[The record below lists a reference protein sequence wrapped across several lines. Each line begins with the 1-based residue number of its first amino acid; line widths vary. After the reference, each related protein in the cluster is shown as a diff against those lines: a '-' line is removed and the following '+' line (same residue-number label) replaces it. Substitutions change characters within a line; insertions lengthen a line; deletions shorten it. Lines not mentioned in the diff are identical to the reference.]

1 MSTIDHIRN
10 FAIIAHIDHGK
21 STIADRIIH
30 SCGGLSE
37 REMKAQVL
45 DSMDIERE
53 RGITIKAQTVKL
65 KYKSKDGKDYIL
77 NIIDTPGHVDFSYE
91 VSRALIA
98 CDGAL
103 LLVDG
108 TQGVQAQT
116 FAHSYAAIEAGLDII
131 PVINKVDSI
140 DVDIENV
147 SKQIFN
153 LIGAREDE
161 IFKISAK
168 SGLGVDSLIN
178 QIPDLISSPV
188 TKADNTNAL
197 IFDSYFDPY
206 RGVIASVRVFG
217 GEIKTNSKLKLINSK
232 FDFDASEIGYFD
244 LKLSP
249 SDSLSSGEVGYIV
262 TGAKEL
268 SQIRV
273 GDTLVSQEDENPIVV
288 SGYKEPQPT
297 VFSSIYPADSDDY
310 AKLRDSLDKYVLND
324 ASFYYEPE
332 TSSAF
337 GFGFRCGFLGL
348 LHLEIVIERLERE
361 FNLSLIVT
369 PPSVE
374 FKIVRNNDEEIVI
387 RNPSKIEE
395 YTDIK
400 SIHER
405 ICELDLLFPKEYL
418 GSIMNLLNE
427 KRGVQ
432 LDLNYLSTSMVKLKY
447 RMPLLEL
454 VTGFYDSLKSI
465 SQGFA
470 SLDYQILDFEPGNLV
485 KLDILVN
492 GTPIDSF
499 SSILA
504 KENAEFIGRS
514 RVKKLAELIPR
525 QQFDIPIQAA
535 VGSRIIARET
545 IKALRKDVTAKLY
558 GGDITRKRKLLE
570 KQKEGKKKMRNIG
583 KVAVPKEAFKEF
595 LKQ

>member
-1 MSTIDHIRN
+1 MLTNKNIRN
-10 FAIIAHIDHGK
+10 ISIIAHVDHGK
-21 STIADRIIH
+21 STLADRLIET
-30 SCGGLSE
+30 SGLINPGDHVD
-37 REMKAQVL
+37 QIL
-45 DSMDIERE
+45 DTMDLERE
-53 RGITIKAQTVKL
+53 RGITIKSQP
-65 KYKSKDGKDYIL
+65 IRL
-77 NIIDTPGHVDFSYE
+77 NLGDIQVNLIDTPGHVDFSYE

-131 PVINKVDSI
+131 PVINKIDSI
-140 DVDIENV
+140 DVDVDNV

-161 IFKISAK
+161 IYKISAK
-168 SGLGVDSLIN
+168 SGLGVDNLID

-217 GEIKTNSKLKLINSK
+217 GEIKTNSKLKLINSA

-374 FKIVRNNDEEIVI
+374 FKIVRNNDEEIII
-387 RNPSKIEE
+387 RNPSKLDE

-400 SIHER
+400 AIQER

-418 GSIMNLLNE
+418 GSIMNLLND

-432 LDLNYLSTSMVKLKY
+432 LDLNYLSTSMVKVKY

-470 SLDYQILDFEPGNLV
+470 SLDYQILDFEKGSLV

-492 GTPIDSF
+492 GIPIDSF

-504 KENAEFIGRS
+504 KENAEFIGRN
-514 RVKKLAELIPR
+514 RVKKLSELIPR

>member
-1 MSTIDHIRN
+1 MLTNKNIRN
-10 FAIIAHIDHGK
+10 ISIIAHVDHGK
-21 STIADRIIH
+21 STLADRLIET
-30 SCGGLSE
+30 SGLINPGDHVD
-37 REMKAQVL
+37 QIL
-45 DSMDIERE
+45 DTMDLERE
-53 RGITIKAQTVKL
+53 RGITIKSQP
-65 KYKSKDGKDYIL
+65 IRL
-77 NIIDTPGHVDFSYE
+77 NFDDMQINLIDTPGHVDFSYE

>member
-1 MSTIDHIRN
+1 MLTNKNIRN
-10 FAIIAHIDHGK
+10 ISIIAHVDHGK
-21 STIADRIIH
+21 STMADRLIET
-30 SCGGLSE
+30 SGLINPGDHVD
-37 REMKAQVL
+37 QIL
-45 DSMDIERE
+45 DTMDLERE
-53 RGITIKAQTVKL
+53 RGITIKSQP
-65 KYKSKDGKDYIL
+65 IRL
-77 NIIDTPGHVDFSYE
+77 NFDDMQINLIDTPGHVDFSYE

>member
-1 MSTIDHIRN
+1 MLTNKNIRN
-10 FAIIAHIDHGK
+10 ISIIAHVDHGK
-21 STIADRIIH
+21 STLADRLIET
-30 SCGGLSE
+30 SGLINPGDHVD
-37 REMKAQVL
+37 QIL
-45 DSMDIERE
+45 DTMDLERE
-53 RGITIKAQTVKL
+53 RGITIKSQP
-65 KYKSKDGKDYIL
+65 IRL
-77 NIIDTPGHVDFSYE
+77 NFDDMQINLIDTPGHVDFSYE

-273 GDTLVSQEDENPIVV
+273 GDTLVSQDDENPIVV

>member
-1 MSTIDHIRN
+1 
-10 FAIIAHIDHGK
+10 
-21 STIADRIIH
+21 
-30 SCGGLSE
+30 
-37 REMKAQVL
+37 
-45 DSMDIERE
+45 MDLERE
-53 RGITIKAQTVKL
+53 RGITIKSQP
-65 KYKSKDGKDYIL
+65 IRL
-77 NIIDTPGHVDFSYE
+77 NFGDIQINLIDTPGHVDFSYE

-168 SGLGVDSLIN
+168 SGLGVNELISK
-178 QIPDLISSPV
+178 IPDLISSPV
-188 TKADNTNAL
+188 TKAENTNAL

-249 SDSLSSGEVGYIV
+249 SDSLSSGEVGYII

-273 GDTLVSQEDENPIVV
+273 GDTLVSQEDVNPIVV

-310 AKLRDSLDKYVLND
+310 VKLRDSLDKYVLND

-374 FKIVRNNDEEIVI
+374 FKIVRNNDEEIII

-400 SIHER
+400 SIQER

-432 LDLNYLSTSMVKLKY
+432 LDLNYLSTSMIKLKY

-470 SLDYQILDFEPGNLV
+470 SLDYQILEFETGNLV

-504 KENAEFIGRS
+504 KENAEFIGRN
-514 RVKKLAELIPR
+514 RVKKLSELIPR

-558 GGDITRKRKLLE
+558 GGDVTRKRKLLE

>member
-1 MSTIDHIRN
+1 MLTNKNIRN
-10 FAIIAHIDHGK
+10 ISIIAHVDHGK
-21 STIADRIIH
+21 STLADRLIET
-30 SCGGLSE
+30 SGLINPGDHVD
-37 REMKAQVL
+37 QIL
-45 DSMDIERE
+45 DTIDLERE
-53 RGITIKAQTVKL
+53 RGITIKSQP
-65 KYKSKDGKDYIL
+65 IRL
-77 NIIDTPGHVDFSYE
+77 NFDDMQINLIDTPGHVDFSYE

>member
-1 MSTIDHIRN
+1 MLTNKNIRN
-10 FAIIAHIDHGK
+10 ISIIAHVDHGK
-21 STIADRIIH
+21 STLADRLIET
-30 SCGGLSE
+30 SGLI
-37 REMKAQVL
+37 KPGDHVDQIL
-45 DSMDIERE
+45 DTMDLERE
-53 RGITIKAQTVKL
+53 RGITIKSQPIRL
-65 KYKSKDGKDYIL
+65 DFGDLQINL
-77 NIIDTPGHVDFSYE
+77 IDTPGHVDFSYE

-140 DVDIENV
+140 DVDINNV

-168 SGLGVDSLIN
+168 SGLGVDNLLKK
-178 QIPDLISSPV
+178 IPDLISSPV
-188 TKADNTNAL
+188 NKADNTNAL

-217 GEIKTNSKLKLINSK
+217 GTIETNSKLKLINSK
-232 FDFDASEIGYFD
+232 FDFEASEIGYFD

-249 SDSLSSGEVGYIV
+249 SDTLSSGEVGYIV

-273 GDTLVSQEDENPIVV
+273 GDTLVNQEDEKPIVV

-324 ASFYYEPE
+324 ASFFYEPE

-395 YTDIK
+395 YSDIK
-400 SIHER
+400 SIHEK

-432 LDLNYLSTSMVKLKY
+432 IDLNYLSTSMVKLKY

-470 SLDYQILDFEPGNLV
+470 SLDYQILEFEIGDLV

-504 KENAEFIGRS
+504 RENAEFIGRS

-583 KVAVPKEAFKEF
+583 KVAVPKDAFKEF